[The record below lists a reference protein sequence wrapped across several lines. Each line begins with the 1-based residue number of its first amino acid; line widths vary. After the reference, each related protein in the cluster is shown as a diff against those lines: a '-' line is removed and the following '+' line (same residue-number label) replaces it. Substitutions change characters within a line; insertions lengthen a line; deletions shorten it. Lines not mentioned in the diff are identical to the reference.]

1 MHMTTEKNRL
11 KLTVICPVFNEA
23 ASLPIFIERFN
34 ATRDRL
40 VDRYDVEL
48 LFSNNS
54 STDASLETI
63 LGFRKQYPYIFVLT
77 LSRNVGYQAS
87 LECGLKTA
95 KGDLFIFIDV
105 DCEDPPEMIFDFI
118 TEYENGGFDIVYG
131 ERVDR
136 DESVFLKGARRVFY
150 RVLKAVADD
159 DVILDMAE
167 FSLITREVRDAI
179 VQDESSFPFI
189 RASIGRVGFNR
200 KGIAYKRQK
209 RVAGRTNFNG
219 FRLIYFA
226 IAGILSSSTLLLRL
240 PVQTLFFWL
249 VAVLVL
255 ALMRVYNDSRWIDFA
270 LIALVTSYV
279 GCSIAFIAIYVG
291 RTYKN
296 SLRRPNYFISEKHSH
311 LQS

>member
-1 MHMTTEKNRL
+1 MTTQKDQL

-34 ATRDRL
+34 TTRDRL

-54 STDASLETI
+54 STDGTLETI
-63 LGFRKQYPYIFVLT
+63 LEFRKQYPYIFVAT

-95 KGDLFIFIDV
+95 QGDLFIFIDV
-105 DCEDPPEMIFDFI
+105 DCEDPPEMILDFI

-179 VQDESSFPFI
+179 VQDKSSFPFI

-219 FRLIYFA
+219 IRLIYFA
-226 IAGILSSSTLLLRL
+226 TAGILSSSTLLLRL

-249 VAVLVL
+249 VAVLAL

-296 SLRRPNYFISEKHSH
+296 SLRRPNYFISEKHSN